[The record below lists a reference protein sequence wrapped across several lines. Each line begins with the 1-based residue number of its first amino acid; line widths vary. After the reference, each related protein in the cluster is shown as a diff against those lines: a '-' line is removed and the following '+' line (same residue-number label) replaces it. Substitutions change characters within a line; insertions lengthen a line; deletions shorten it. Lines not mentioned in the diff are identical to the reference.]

1 MCTSVASHENIARVL
16 AYFRG
21 DIRSPLLSPQN
32 GVSQVHTTISI
43 SDQVPTG
50 TCEEFVAELAQ
61 THNVDTYSRERTI
74 CLLVLQC
81 LKGLNHLHESGFT
94 HGMLTLSNM
103 FLIKKA
109 NDFQLFLGNFGRS
122 QPLPKERR
130 GSGLIHRNDDVP
142 SDRTKSQNRGC
153 PENDTETISK
163 PEPKLSLDRRCL
175 ENGTEGISRPEP
187 KVLRNDLVASADVI
201 SALLYSGLNCNDQN
215 GNLVDMSKK
224 KTSAMFGFLE
234 KASARLRDGTATLRQ
249 TVGLLQTLLWGP
261 FESGENVCI
270 LSEGRAKQWL
280 ERQRSEFI
288 ARLAMDEALSRTAK
302 REERPRF
309 SMEDLLLC
317 EYISV
322 STPSSLIRTGKC
334 WFFDS

>member
-1 MCTSVASHENIARVL
+1 MASHENIARVL

-61 THNVDTYSRERTI
+61 SHNVDPYSRERTI
-74 CLLVLQC
+74 CLLMLQC

-94 HGMLTLSNM
+94 HGTLTLSNM
-103 FLIKKA
+103 FLIQRA

-130 GSGLIHRNDDVP
+130 GSGLKNDDVP
-142 SDRTKSQNRGC
+142 RDPTKSQNRRF
-153 PENDTETISK
+153 
-163 PEPKLSLDRRCL
+163 PEPSLDRRCL
-175 ENGTEGISRPEP
+175 ENGTEGIPRSEP

-201 SALLYSGLNCNDQN
+201 SALLHSGSNCNDQN
-215 GNLVDMSKK
+215 GNLIDVSEK

-249 TVGLLQTLLWGP
+249 TVGLLQTLVWGP

-302 REERPRF
+302 REERQRF
-309 SMEDLLLC
+309 SIEEFLLC
-317 EYISV
+317 EYLCV
-322 STPSSLIRTGKC
+322 STPKSLIRTGKC